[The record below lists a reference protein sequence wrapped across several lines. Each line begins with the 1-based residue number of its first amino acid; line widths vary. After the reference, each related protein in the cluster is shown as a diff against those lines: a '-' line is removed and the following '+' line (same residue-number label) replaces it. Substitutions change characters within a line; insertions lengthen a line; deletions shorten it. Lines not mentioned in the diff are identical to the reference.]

1 MVFKYKIEIKHRL
14 EEYLKMNG
22 VKTKGLFRC
31 LSLDHTDNKASMSL
45 KNDMVYCFAC
55 KAKFDIFN
63 LIGQDFGLET
73 FKDQYEKACLIFNYD
88 DEFNKNKYKK
98 SVKKIKNEAVN
109 VKILEEKK
117 FNKYNKF
124 YDKLSEKMKKFN
136 DELAVISGC
145 GGKDSKVY
153 LSIKFNLDFIDR
165 FLQSILEYDGD
176 STLQKINDFNSLYEL
191 EYSNFRKNF
200 LDKI

>member
-1 MVFKYKIEIKHRL
+1 MGFKYKIEIKHRL

-31 LSLDHTDNKASMSL
+31 LSLDHNDNKPSMSF
-45 KNDMVYCFAC
+45 KNDMVMCFSC
-55 KAKFDIFN
+55 KVRFDIFN

-73 FKDQYEKACLIFNYD
+73 FKDQYEKACYIFGYA
-88 DEFNKNKYKK
+88 DEFNRNKYKK
-98 SVKKIKNEAVN
+98 SAEKIKNEVVN

-124 YDKLSEKMKKFN
+124 YDNLSEKMKKFN
-136 DELAVISGC
+136 EDLSIIEDC
-145 GGKDSKVY
+145 GGKDSKIY
-153 LSIKFNLDFIDR
+153 IDIKFKLDFIDR
-165 FLQSILEYDGD
+165 FLKTILEYEGT
-176 STLQKINDFNSLYEL
+176 STLRKINDFNDLYEI

-200 LDKI
+200 LDKL